1 MTVIDINDHKPP
13 PPPPPGPYH
22 ERANDLILQCIADW
36 RIGRAEQQIEWA
48 TNWLATKGG
57 DLPDG
62 ELTHTHAGLDKMRD
76 CEDRLALMKP
86 YDMFAARALM
96 EVAVEILGHHP
107 AACFRRWP
115 SARNLEQCFGLT
127 RMGTARDTNLQP
139 EARARRITPGT
150 KQRYTS

>member
-48 TNWLATKGG
+48 TNWLATQG
-57 DLPDG
+57 DNLPDG

-86 YDMFAARALM
+86 YDMFAARALV
-96 EVAVEILGHHP
+96 EVAVQILGHHP
-107 AACFRRWP
+107 ADMFSQMA
-115 SARNLEQCFGLT
+115 QCS
-127 RMGTARDTNLQP
+127 
-139 EARARRITPGT
+139 
-150 KQRYTS
+150 KS